1 MPKAKATKVPLDWIK
16 TLDPKLLALD
26 EVPLF
31 GYPPEFPW
39 EEFAEKLA
47 QSFDIESLSIKPS
60 PPKWRP
66 EKDLFKGISEPL
78 VPFPISISSIEGQ
91 TTWLFSEGDL
101 PFLLSAL
108 ITKDPNTKLDSIDHD
123 LQEGFFNF
131 LALEALQAFNA
142 MEFDKTLTPHLLPER
157 SLPSGDCLCI
167 DVAIQLYKQTVTGRL
182 AIPQKFLKSWKERY
196 AEATV
201 TTSLPDSIAE
211 QFSIP
216 IDLEIGQTSVTIET
230 WTHLNEGDFLLLDHC
245 GIEPG
250 KGTGTVILSVRG
262 TPLYQGA
269 FSNGKLTISESPPYQ
284 EVEASMD
291 DETNE
296 EEFPTE
302 EEFGETT
309 FEDTLE
315 EDDLGLGLEETF
327 EEESIIEETSE
338 EETEL
343 PTEEVAEETGEN
355 QLTEEAPVEAAPTE
369 EKAIEKSIHPV
380 SSKKQT
386 PVKKEKLPISIRIE
400 VGRIEMPVKQLL
412 DLKPGNLLEL
422 DVTPE
427 EGVNLVVN
435 GKLVGKGELLQVG
448 ETLGVRVLDL
458 GTK

>member
-1 MPKAKATKVPLDWIK
+1 MPKVKTTKVPLDWIK
-16 TLDPKLLALD
+16 KLDPKLLELD
-26 EVPLF
+26 QVPLF

-39 EEFAEKLA
+39 DEFAETLS
-47 QSFDIESLSIKPS
+47 QSLDIESLTLKPS
-60 PPKWRP
+60 PLKWRA

-78 VPFPISISSIEGQ
+78 VPFPISISSIEDQ
-91 TTWLFSEGDL
+91 VTWLFSEGDL
-101 PFLLSAL
+101 PFLLSSL
-108 ITKDPNTKLDSIDHD
+108 ISKDPTTRLDALDHD

-131 LALEALQAFNA
+131 LALEALQAFSSV
-142 MEFDKTLTPHLLPER
+142 EFDKTLTPHLLQER
-157 SLPSGDCLCI
+157 TLPAGDCLCM
-167 DVAIQLYKQTVTGRL
+167 DVAIKLYKQTVTGRL
-182 AIPQKFLKSWKERY
+182 AISQKFLKSWKERY

-201 TTSLPDSIAE
+201 TASLPESIAE

-216 IDLEIGQTSVTIET
+216 IDLEIGRTAVTIET
-230 WTHLNEGDFLLLDHC
+230 WTDLNEGDFLLLDHC

-269 FSNGKLTISESPPYQ
+269 FSEGKLTISESPPYQ

-291 DETNE
+291 DETKE

-302 EEFGETT
+302 EEFGEST
-309 FEDTLE
+309 FEDTFE

-327 EEESIIEETSE
+327 EEESIIEET
-338 EETEL
+338 
-343 PTEEVAEETGEN
+343 AEETP
-355 QLTEEAPVEAAPTE
+355 EETIEETAEETVEEQPTE
-369 EKAIEKSIHPV
+369 KKPPEKSIHPV
-380 SSKKQT
+380 AAKEQT
-386 PVKKEKLPISIRIE
+386 PVNKNKLPVTIRVE